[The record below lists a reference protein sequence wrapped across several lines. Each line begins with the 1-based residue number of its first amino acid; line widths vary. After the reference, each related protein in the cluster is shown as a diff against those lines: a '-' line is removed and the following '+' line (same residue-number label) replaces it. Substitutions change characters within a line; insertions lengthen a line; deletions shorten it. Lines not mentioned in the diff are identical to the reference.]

1 MLLRE
6 ETFEM
11 GTTARETGDV
21 VMVMVALSEALTIL
35 GTCDKLMKN
44 PYKLWN

>member
-1 MLLRE
+1 MRE

-11 GTTARETGDV
+11 GTTVRETGDV